1 MIIFLDNPKYLPM
14 IQQKFCK
21 ELRVMNLSSLYS
33 GYIDITGLLTN
44 MANINITANN
54 LPNFVDS
61 VEFDMMY
68 ANALYNDVNLFSIFI
83 NIMILFY
90 EGYIVCIL
98 VQRDPYRDA
107 IMESIIKLIQQRY
120 GYNCW
125 IIEDE
130 DDLDVIR
137 EQQMF
142 PEGIITLDN
151 DIDRANQLQC
161 NGIAQR
167 ILPNIN
173 IE

>member
-1 MIIFLDNPKYLPM
+1 
-14 IQQKFCK
+14 
-21 ELRVMNLSSLYS
+21 
-33 GYIDITGLLTN
+33 
-44 MANINITANN
+44 
-54 LPNFVDS
+54 
-61 VEFDMMY
+61 
-68 ANALYNDVNLFSIFI
+68 
-83 NIMILFY
+83 MILFY

-142 PEGIITLDN
+142 PEGIIALDN

-161 NGIAQR
+161 NGMAQR